1 MISDPIRFS
10 AIFETRVSWI
20 SAALAL
26 LMRGAVFSSDNV
38 DRASKVASVTF
49 SQTRREGTELL
60 SFVQQMGK

>member
-1 MISDPIRFS
+1 L
-10 AIFETRVSWI
+10 I

-38 DRASKVASVTF
+38 DRASEIASVTF

-60 SFVQQMGK
+60 SFAQQMGK